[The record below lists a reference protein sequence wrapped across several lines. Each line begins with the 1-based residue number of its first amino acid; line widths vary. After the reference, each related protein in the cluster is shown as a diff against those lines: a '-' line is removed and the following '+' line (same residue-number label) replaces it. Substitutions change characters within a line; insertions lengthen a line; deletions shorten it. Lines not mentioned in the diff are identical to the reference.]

1 MRDHFNLQKDL
12 SGLNLIIVYSIGAFI
27 LYWMP
32 QKYVN
37 VFTFFNHCRLSNKT
51 KHIHTTQQT
60 PFVFFFNELM
70 IWL

>member
-1 MRDHFNLQKDL
+1 MRNHFNLHEDL

-37 VFTFFNHCRLSNKT
+37 FLHFL
-51 KHIHTTQQT
+51 TT
-60 PFVFFFNELM
+60 VD
-70 IWL
+70 